1 MISRYQQKR
10 QAIDKLEDLLTQLWN
25 VSLLLWSHKE
35 RGKIIDAW
43 NLAFDVKEALEIELE
58 ENKKERR
65 LDKMKKVTFVLDEET
80 HKLLK
85 TLAWSEDTTM
95 SNLIRLIL
103 TKKVREMAYQKG
115 VLNTH
120 EIKEFINK

>member
-1 MISRYQQKR
+1 
-10 QAIDKLEDLLTQLWN
+10 
-25 VSLLLWSHKE
+25 
-35 RGKIIDAW
+35 
-43 NLAFDVKEALEIELE
+43 
-58 ENKKERR
+58 
-65 LDKMKKVTFVLDEET
+65 MKKVTFVLDEET